1 MAEII
6 RKNGNGKESSIAKVI
21 PSKIENVENG
31 NVEASSKE
39 KGVESIPLD
48 DPSLFINRE
57 LGWVDLNTRILEE
70 ACDNTHPLLERIK
83 FLAIC
88 GGNLDEF
95 FMVRVS
101 ALKRQILKGALKAPP
116 DKMTPTEQ
124 LTAIR
129 ARVKPMLKKYS
140 EVWNESLIPDLS
152 KHGITIPRIKDLSN
166 EEREAVRKFFKKNIY
181 PTLTPLAM
189 DFAHPFP
196 FISNLSLNLAIMI
209 QDPTKGQ
216 KYARVKVPVRLF
228 GRFIDL
234 SEIKIKKKSGNRK
247 KKAHSF
253 VILEDIV
260 ASNIDLLFPGLEV
273 TGVFPFRV
281 TRNAEYEIQMYKAP
295 DLLTAVE
302 EGVESRRIGFPIRL
316 QVEDSMPNDV
326 KNLLARNLKLT
337 NDNVYRFDGPLGL
350 IDLWQFLKIDRPDLK
365 DEPFLPCTPNAL
377 SEESDIFEALER
389 RDWIVY
395 YPYDSFETMLNL
407 LKQAAEDPD
416 VLAIKTTMYRI
427 DKSSPVVESL
437 MRARNNGKAVAV
449 LVELKAKFDEIA
461 NINWTRS
468 MEEAGVH
475 VVYGL
480 EDLKVHAKI
489 LLIVRKRGNELIR
502 YSLIS
507 TGNFNAVTSEIYA
520 DMSYLTTNEAVGVE
534 LTEVFNSLTGYSEV
548 ENYKNLI
555 VAPKT
560 LRKEITQRIRREI
573 EFQKSN
579 NNGYIAMKLN
589 GLTDRAI
596 VQELYKASQAGVKID
611 LNVRALC
618 RLRPGVPG
626 VSENISEISIIGRF
640 LEHARIYY
648 FHNNGKE
655 DVLTGSAD
663 LMERNLDRRVE
674 VLMEIPD
681 PEIKQEIIDH
691 MLKIHLKD
699 NVKARK
705 LNTDG
710 TWERVKVG
718 NKEKPFNSQQWLIE
732 NRGIWHGNDK

>member
-1 MAEII
+1 MKKGDNSVKANH
-6 RKNGNGKESSIAKVI
+6 NGLLATKSKVEPTKAKKPSPRRRVTKQIA
-21 PSKIENVENG
+21 
-31 NVEASSKE
+31 
-39 KGVESIPLD
+39 LD
-48 DPSLFINRE
+48 DSSLYINRE
-57 LGWVDLNTRILEE
+57 LGWIDLNARILEE
-70 ACDNTHPLLERIK
+70 AWDPSHPLLERIK

-129 ARVKPMLKKYS
+129 ARVKPLIKKYA
-140 EVWNESLIPDLS
+140 EVWNNSLIPELRKQD
-152 KHGITIPRIKDLSN
+152 ITIPSVKDLSD
-166 EEREAVRKFFKKNIY
+166 EEREAIRKYFQKNVY

-209 QDPTKGQ
+209 QDHAKGE
-216 KYARVKVPVRLF
+216 KYARVKIPVRLF

-234 SEIKIKKKSGNRK
+234 SELKLKKKTANRK
-247 KKAHSF
+247 KKEHTF
-253 VILEDIV
+253 IMLEDIV

-273 TGVFPFRV
+273 TGVYLFRV

-316 QVEDSMPNDV
+316 QVENSMPNEV
-326 KNLLARNLKLT
+326 KNLLARNLNLT
-337 NDNVYRFDGPLGL
+337 NDNVYRFNGPLGL
-350 IDLWQFLKIDRPDLK
+350 IDLWQFLQIDRPDLK
-365 DEPFLPCTPNAL
+365 DEPFRPCTPDAL
-377 SEESDIFEALER
+377 SEESDIFEAMER

-395 YPYDSFETMLNL
+395 YPYDSFEIMVNL
-407 LKQAAEDPD
+407 LKRAADDPD

-427 DKSSPVVESL
+427 DKSSPVIDSL
-437 MRARNNGKAVAV
+437 MQARNNGKAVAV

-468 MEEAGVH
+468 LEEAGIH

-489 LLIVRKRGNELIR
+489 LLIVRKRGNQLIR

-520 DMSYLTTNEAVGVE
+520 DMSYLTTNEAVGIE
-534 LTEVFNSLTGYSEV
+534 LTEVFNSLTGYSEI

-555 VAPKT
+555 VAPRT
-560 LRKEITQRIRREI
+560 LRKEIMQRIRREI
-573 EFQKSN
+573 EFQKTHK
-579 NNGYIAMKLN
+579 NGYIAMKLN
-589 GLTDRAI
+589 GLTDRGI
-596 VQELYKASQAGVKID
+596 IQELYKASQAGVKID

-640 LEHARIYY
+640 LEHARIYF
-648 FHNNGKE
+648 FHNNGQE

-681 PEIKQEIIDH
+681 PEIKREIIDH
-691 MLKIHLKD
+691 MLKIHLND
-699 NVKARK
+699 NVKSRK
-705 LNTDG
+705 LNADG
-710 TWERVKVG
+710 TWERVKIADS
-718 NKEKPFNSQQWLIE
+718 EEALNSQDWLIE
-732 NRGIWHGNDK
+732 NRGIWHGSDK